1 MPLSPIDVTQ
11 QTFRVS
17 LRGYDEGEVDGF
29 LDEVVSSMKEYD
41 QRLRDADERVSVLEE
56 QLQANRETEEA
67 MRRAFVVAQR
77 TADEIVAEAR
87 VEGDRVVSE
96 ANAQASEILTEAS
109 TKAVEISAD
118 QVRERD
124 QLQGELTSLRSTVAT
139 LKNQMRNLAQGVLP
153 ELELLDAQFEETA
166 APAATAPSSLSARV
180 AELSSAEE
188 VAEHIPPF
196 ASATEPMTAD
206 RSDAGEGDIPFFASE
221 PAPFEA
227 QDELTDSGFES
238 EEAPVEVF
246 STPSPDDEIDP
257 AKTDQAEVD
266 EEDWDET
273 PETMP
278 TEEVP
283 RFGTHRAEP
292 DRSTFAPSSGGWLTS
307 PNEPLPGRGMDPGGV
322 FATGEVPTVDETD
335 GWTDDDS
342 TATEWVADRSD
353 SEEHESEPAPRRRP
367 WERDA

>member
-17 LRGYDEGEVDGF
+17 LRGYDEGEVDAF

-87 VEGDRVVSE
+87 VESERVVSE
-96 ANAQASEILTEAS
+96 ASLQAAEILTEAS
-109 TKAVEISAD
+109 SKAVEVSAD

-124 QLQGELTSLRSTVAT
+124 QLHDELTSLRGTVAA
-139 LKNQMRNLAQGVLP
+139 LKNQMRDLAQGVLP
-153 ELELLDAQFEETA
+153 ELEQLDAQLQEMP
-166 APAATAPSSLSARV
+166 APARSSLSARV

-196 ASATEPMTAD
+196 ASAAESMGSDRGGAD
-206 RSDAGEGDIPFFASE
+206 QDDVAYFASE
-221 PAPFEA
+221 PAQFESPSEI
-227 QDELTDSGFES
+227 QDSGFVTDDTVV
-238 EEAPVEVF
+238 EEVSVLPPA
-246 STPSPDDEIDP
+246 EI
-257 AKTDQAEVD
+257 D
-266 EEDWDET
+266 EEDSDET
-273 PETMP
+273 RESMP

-292 DRSTFAPSSGGWLTS
+292 DRSTFTPSSGGWLTS
-307 PNEPLPGRGMDPGGV
+307 PNEPLPGRGMAAPTGA
-322 FATGEVPTVDETD
+322 FATGEVPSVPEA
-335 GWTDDDS
+335 DS
-342 TATEWVADRSD
+342 WSDPDSSATEWVADAAD
-353 SEEHESEPAPRRRP
+353 SEGQEPEPAPRRRP
-367 WERDA
+367 WERDT

>member
-17 LRGYDEGEVDGF
+17 LRGYDEGEVDSF

-87 VEGDRVVSE
+87 LESDRVVSE

-109 TKAVEISAD
+109 TKAVEISSD

-124 QLQGELTSLRSTVAT
+124 QLQGELTALRSTVAT
-139 LKNQMRNLAQGVLP
+139 LKNQMRNLARGVLP
-153 ELELLDAQFEETA
+153 ELEQLEDQLGEMAT
-166 APAATAPSSLSARV
+166 PAVSAPSSLSARV

-196 ASATEPMTAD
+196 ASASEPMRSE
-206 RSDAGEGDIPFFASE
+206 RSDPADGEIPFFASE
-221 PAPFEA
+221 PAPFDA
-227 QDELTDSGFES
+227 DDDLTDAGFEAD
-238 EEAPVEVF
+238 ETPVEVF
-246 STPSPDDEIDP
+246 SAPTLDDEN
-257 AKTDQAEVD
+257 DQVGKRD
-266 EEDWDET
+266 DDEDWDET

-283 RFGTHRAEP
+283 RFGTHRADP
-292 DRSTFAPSSGGWLTS
+292 DRPTFAPSSGGWLTS
-307 PNEPLPGRGMDPGGV
+307 PNEPLPGRGMDPGGA

-335 GWTDDDS
+335 PWTQDS
-342 TATEWVADRSD
+342 PAADWASETPE
-353 SEEHESEPAPRRRP
+353 SEEQEPEPAPRRRP

>member
-87 VEGDRVVSE
+87 VEGERVVSE
-96 ANAQASEILTEAS
+96 ANTQASEILTEAS

-124 QLQGELTSLRSTVAT
+124 QLESELTSLRSTVAT
-139 LKNQMRNLAQGVLP
+139 LKSQMRNLAQGVLP
-153 ELELLDAQFEETA
+153 ELEQLDAQFEETPA
-166 APAATAPSSLSARV
+166 SPAASAAPSSLSARV

-196 ASATEPMTAD
+196 ASASEPAMSD
-206 RSDAGEGDIPFFASE
+206 RRDAGESEVPFFASE
-221 PAPFEA
+221 AAPFEA
-227 QDELTDSGFES
+227 QGEFTDSDSEL

-246 STPSPDDEIDP
+246 SAPTPDEIDS
-257 AKTDQAEVD
+257 DEIAEEV
-266 EEDWDET
+266 WDET
-273 PETMP
+273 PETTP

-307 PNEPLPGRGMDPGGV
+307 PNEPLPGRGMEAGGA
-322 FATGEVPTVDETD
+322 FATGEVPTVQEEEA
-335 GWTDDDS
+335 WNDDDTS
-342 TATEWVADRSD
+342 GTEWAGDASD

>member
-87 VEGDRVVSE
+87 VEGERVVSE
-96 ANAQASEILTEAS
+96 ANSQASEILTEAS

-118 QVRERD
+118 QVNERD
-124 QLQGELTSLRSTVAT
+124 QLQGELTSLRSTVVT

-153 ELELLDAQFEETA
+153 ELEQLDAQFEETPAPSA
-166 APAATAPSSLSARV
+166 AAPSSLSARV

-196 ASATEPMTAD
+196 ASASEPVMSDA
-206 RSDAGEGDIPFFASE
+206 SDAGEGDVPFFASE
-221 PAPFEA
+221 GVPSEA
-227 QDELTDSGFES
+227 QGEFMDPDAEL

-246 STPSPDDEIDP
+246 SAPTPDEIDP
-257 AKTDQAEVD
+257 D
-266 EEDWDET
+266 EIDPEPWEET

-278 TEEVP
+278 TEETP

-307 PNEPLPGRGMDPGGV
+307 PNEPLPGRGMEAGGAS
-322 FATGEVPTVDETD
+322 ATGEVPKVPEVDA
-335 GWTDDDS
+335 WSDDDPS
-342 TATEWVADRSD
+342 ATEWAADVSD

>member
-17 LRGYDEGEVDGF
+17 LRGYDEGEVDSF

-87 VEGDRVVSE
+87 LESDRVVSE

-109 TKAVEISAD
+109 TKAVEISSD

-124 QLQGELTSLRSTVAT
+124 QLQGELTALRATVAT

-153 ELELLDAQFEETA
+153 ELEQLDDQLVETA
-166 APAATAPSSLSARV
+166 APAVSAPSSLSARV

-196 ASATEPMTAD
+196 ASVTESMPSDRRDSAD
-206 RSDAGEGDIPFFASE
+206 REIPFFASE
-221 PAPFEA
+221 PALDADDDLTDAGFEA
-227 QDELTDSGFES
+227 D
-238 EEAPVEVF
+238 EAPVEVF
-246 STPSPDDEIDP
+246 AAPTPDDEP
-257 AKTDQAEVD
+257 YQAG
-266 EEDWDET
+266 ET

-292 DRSTFAPSSGGWLTS
+292 DRPTFAPSSGGWLTS
-307 PNEPLPGRGMDPGGV
+307 PNEPLPGRGMDPAGA
-322 FATGEVPTVDETD
+322 FATGEVPTVAETD
-335 GWTDDDS
+335 PWTDD
-342 TATEWVADRSD
+342 APAADWEAET
-353 SEEHESEPAPRRRP
+353 SESAEQEPEPAPRRRP
-367 WERDA
+367 WERDT

>member
-96 ANAQASEILTEAS
+96 ANAQASEILSEAS

-124 QLQGELTSLRSTVAT
+124 QLEGELTSLRSTVAT

-153 ELELLDAQFEETA
+153 ELEQLDAQFEDTS
-166 APAATAPSSLSARV
+166 APAAAPSSLSARV

-196 ASATEPMTAD
+196 ASASEPVLSD
-206 RSDAGEGDIPFFASE
+206 RSDAGDGDIPFFASE
-221 PAPFEA
+221 AAPFEA
-227 QDELTDSGFES
+227 QGEFTDSDS
-238 EEAPVEVF
+238 ELDEAPVEVF
-246 STPSPDDEIDP
+246 SAPTPDEIDP
-257 AKTDQAEVD
+257 DEIAADEIAE
-266 EEDWDET
+266 EPWDET
-273 PETMP
+273 PETTP

-307 PNEPLPGRGMDPGGV
+307 PNEPLPGRGMEAGGA
-322 FATGEVPTVDETD
+322 FATGEVPTVPDPD
-335 GWTDDDS
+335 AWSDDDS
-342 TATEWVADRSD
+342 SATEWAADVSD